1 MIAVHHAMAAHQ
13 PQQFHMGMSHTLK
26 GKAWYF
32 DTKKHKSLILVD
44 DQH

>member
-26 GKAWYF
+26 GIAWYF